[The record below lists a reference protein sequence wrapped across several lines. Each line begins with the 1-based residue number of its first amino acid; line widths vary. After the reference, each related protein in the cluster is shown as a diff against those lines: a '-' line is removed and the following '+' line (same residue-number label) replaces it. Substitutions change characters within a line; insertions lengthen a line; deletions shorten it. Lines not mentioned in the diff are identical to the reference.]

1 MSRGLAGRIEKL
13 EARRREDGEML
24 LLWRLPGQDVAAISQ
39 AARRAGLFTSGD
51 LVVSAEWLGEDP
63 TPAPRWVK
71 VSPSGRLGL
80 LERERGYCELALRN
94 IVDHSTDMRPDPTLV
109 DWTDAEL
116 WQFAL
121 GVDT

>member
-1 MSRGLAGRIEKL
+1 MRK
-13 EARRREDGEML
+13 ARCCSYGDY
-24 LLWRLPGQDVAAISQ
+24 PGQDVAAISQ

-51 LVVSAEWLGEDP
+51 LVISADWLGEDP
-63 TPAPRWVK
+63 MPAPRWVK